1 DKRILFSHTRFSQI
15 PGDLIEVKCGVYKH
29 WIVYIGE
36 DNVVHFG
43 GIGESSLQK
52 EKLKDVV
59 KDGKWKINNFLD
71 QKYQPRKDDDIVKEA
86 CARVGSSLTYD
97 VLGYNCEH
105 FATELRYGKPECR
118 QVAQQKIYLRRRNNI
133 LYSTSQDKNHK
144 ALHKNKNV
152 KNINKRL
159 KKIIT
164 KYRKNEKK

>member
-1 DKRILFSHTRFSQI
+1 RTAPHCRST

-43 GIGESSLQK
+43 GIGESSLQGTIKK

-118 QVAQQKIYLRRRNNI
+118 QV
-133 LYSTSQDKNHK
+133 DKNHK

>member
-1 DKRILFSHTRFSQI
+1 MSFFSYRMVQDAYEKLTDEDGKKPK

-43 GIGESSLQK
+43 GIGSGSGIGIIPTPGMKGTIKK

-118 QVAQQKIYLRRRNNI
+118 QVKEAKLDFFMI
-133 LYSTSQDKNHK
+133 LAGVT
-144 ALHKNKNV
+144 AV
-152 KNINKRL
+152 AVGIFL
-159 KKIIT
+159 KK
-164 KYRKNEKK
+164 

>member
-1 DKRILFSHTRFSQI
+1 RCAGEDGKKPK

-36 DNVVHFG
+36 DNVG
-43 GIGESSLQK
+43 TIKK

-118 QVAQQKIYLRRRNNI
+118 QASSAITEFSTQTAITARNAVHLVYLLIPSHEMSVLMQN
-133 LYSTSQDKNHK
+133 
-144 ALHKNKNV
+144 
-152 KNINKRL
+152 
-159 KKIIT
+159 
-164 KYRKNEKK
+164 